1 MPRPQLSE
9 EVLGRLAEVVDDR
22 TKVPVAH
29 LSTQQRVELLL
40 DEFAAEAGRA
50 DRLESRVDSLEEA
63 LDDRNDTQNTT
74 SGAPGDTFLGG
85 GTTDDRFR

>member
-9 EVLGRLAEVVDDR
+9 EVLGRLAELVDDR

-40 DEFAAEAGRA
+40 DEFVAESTRA
-50 DRLESRVDSLEEA
+50 DRLDDRVDRLEEA
-63 LDDRNDTQNTT
+63 LDDSTDTQNTT
-74 SGAPGDTFLGG
+74 SGARGDTFLGG